1 MKAIYREM
9 CPNCL
14 GRISDERLINK
25 NPCDECLDDKVTA
38 DSYFDLVTAVR
49 NALKLRGTLKEWER
63 IYSLEK
69 GLREVEEFFE
79 KATGFTFWSAQRTW
93 VKRLLKGRSF
103 SIIAPTGMGKSTFGA
118 FMAVWHALRG
128 KKSYIVVPT
137 TPLVIQTVKKIQK
150 IAENAGVD
158 VNLAYY
164 HGNLRKKE
172 KEEMLAKIES
182 GDYSILVTS
191 AQWMARKFDEV
202 LKGRHFDFIFVDD
215 VDAFLKASKNI
226 DRSLYLL
233 GFNDE
238 VIGKAWEIIRLKK
251 QMSKY
256 LNGRAS
262 DREERLKEL
271 NAQIAELQR
280 EIEEFK
286 RKNNIGI
293 MIIASATGSARGDR
307 IKLYR
312 ELLGFEVGSGRS
324 ALRNVVDSYLMPTK
338 DIREHVEDL
347 LTMLGKG
354 GIIFTPIDQGL
365 AYAEE
370 LANYLRE
377 RGFRV
382 ELVSSKNKKAIERF
396 QNGEVDYLIGS
407 ATYYGSLVRGL
418 DMPHLIRY
426 AIFTGVPKF
435 RFSIDLERPT
445 IYRALGLL
453 SEVMDFLSDED
464 RKQAEKLHARL
475 RRLIRNIPQF
485 ELLKIEEALAEGL
498 PIENEFHN
506 HVLGVFRELVEFL
519 RRVLKDEEV
528 LRKLAE
534 DPFIS
539 LKEEGGKWYIEIPD
553 VRTYIQA
560 TGRTSR
566 LFAGGITKGLSV
578 LIVDNEKVFNGLL
591 RQMRWRFTEFKMVPF
606 EELDLDEVLRQI
618 DEDREKVRL
627 VMEGKISAK
636 VKDLVKSALMIVES
650 PNKARTIANF
660 FGQPSKTRIGD
671 LVAYEVSIGN
681 MMLTILASGGHMFDL
696 VTNEGYH
703 GVLVDEKDGMLKFIP
718 VYDTIKR
725 CRDCGHQF
733 VDWEERGICPRC
745 GSTNVLDALQNVRAM
760 RELAQ
765 EVDEILIATDPDTEG
780 EKIAWDIRNVLSPY
794 TPNIKRI
801 EFHEVT
807 RPAIMRAIEE
817 ARDVNEG
824 RVNAQIVRRIED
836 RWIGFELSQELQR
849 VFENH
854 NLSAGRVQ
862 TPVLGWVIERY
873 KEFTESETYFMGL
886 ALENGL
892 QVTVELGKDGKEIEP
907 PEYVTVE
914 GVQLEE
920 KELNPSPPYTTDAM
934 LKDASTFLKLSAPE
948 AMRLA
953 QDLFE
958 AGLCVTPDTIVSL
971 ADGRLVKI
979 EDAVRERERNLL
991 AVNGLRAK
999 SAEATRFWE
1008 IDWNGP
1014 LKVVKLKNGHEIKAT
1029 PDHGLLVIRN
1039 GKLGWVSAKNIKPGD
1054 YIAFAYNTG
1063 HAGNRE
1069 YTLLGMLVELG
1080 ITDVM
1085 VEFNEKYFNSKIAP
1099 LIKERIKTST
1109 KYKYLRNHVVPLEK
1123 LLEWEVSDF
1132 EDYVVSLYRQR
1143 AGSKRIPNFTLDEN
1157 FWYVFGL
1164 VLGDGT
1170 LRNSKVLISQ
1180 TPLKQVKGILEE
1192 TFPFLHVFETT
1203 NQVGFS
1209 NSILAELFRR
1219 LGARSGEFHPII
1231 FTIPEKM
1238 LNAIIA
1244 GYFDTDGT
1252 FSLLHDRKG
1261 VNLRAILASKRGDVL
1276 KRLSV
1281 YLYQIGILNYLK
1293 RDKRTGVWDLIISNR
1308 SLGAF
1313 KEKIYPYLRIRRKQF
1328 EEAYQ
1333 AYRATRKPLESDL
1346 IPVGDLIK
1354 GLTFP
1359 KGAKAELLR
1368 REGIDVWNWLK
1379 KPLSVPRN
1387 KLVKVLEYAEKG
1399 EITDYLRSLAEANVT
1414 WVKVIDVTEEHYTGK
1429 LYDFTTTTENFIAN
1443 GAVSHNCTYHRTD
1456 STHVSN
1462 TGIEIAK
1469 EYITQ
1474 ELGEEY
1480 FKPRPWGEE
1489 GTHEAIR
1496 PTRPIDTGRLM
1507 QLIRD
1512 GIIQLPKNLTRN
1524 HYRLYDMIFRRFMTS
1539 QMKPAKVLY
1548 ERVVIDAQVGKA
1560 ELEGYVEVIE
1570 DGWTKLR
1577 SPPFRQ
1583 LPRLE
1588 KGAKLK
1594 VVEAKKWKA
1603 PKVSLY
1609 TQGDIIALMKER
1621 KIGRPSTYAKI
1632 VETLIRR
1639 YYVIETRGRKK
1650 LVPTEQGIKV
1660 YHYLISKYRELVNEE
1675 KTRELE
1681 AVMDLIEENKAD
1693 YHEVLATL
1701 YREIREYLRTGKAN
1715 AI

>member
-14 GRISDERLINK
+14 GKISDERLYLK
-25 NPCDECLDDKVTA
+25 NPCDECLDETARA

-49 NALKLRGTLKEWER
+49 NALQLRGTLKEWER
-63 IYSLEK
+63 IYGLEK
-69 GLREVEEFFE
+69 GLREIEAFFE

-118 FMAVWHALRG
+118 FMAIWHATRG

-137 TPLVIQTVKKIQK
+137 TPLVIQTAKKLQA
-150 IAENAGVD
+150 IAERAGAEI
-158 VNLAYY
+158 NLAYY

-172 KEEMLAKIES
+172 REEMLAKIQN
-182 GDYSILVTS
+182 GDYDILVTS
-191 AQWMARKFDEV
+191 AQWLARKFDDV
-202 LKGRHFDFIFVDD
+202 LKGRRFDFIFVDD

-226 DRSLYLL
+226 DRSLLLL

-238 VIGKAWEIIRLKK
+238 VIEKAWEIIRLKK

-256 LNGRAS
+256 LNGRAK

-271 NAQIAELQR
+271 NAQISELQR

-286 RKNNIGI
+286 AKNGVGI

-324 ALRNVVDSYLMPTK
+324 ALRNVVDSYIKPSR
-338 DIREHVEDL
+338 DIKEHVEEL
-347 LTMLGKG
+347 LNRLGAG

-370 LANYLRE
+370 LAHYLRE
-377 RGFRV
+377 RGFRI
-382 ELVSSKNKKAIERF
+382 ELVSSKNRKAIERF
-396 QNGEVDYLIGS
+396 ENGEADYLIGS

-464 RKQAEKLHARL
+464 RKQAEKMHARL

-519 RRVLKDEEV
+519 RKVLKDEEV
-528 LRKLAE
+528 LKKLAE

-733 VDWEERGICPRC
+733 VDWEEKGICPRC
-745 GSTNVLDALQNVRAM
+745 GSTNVRDALQNVKAM

-780 EKIAWDIRNVLSPY
+780 EKIAWDIMNVLSPY

-824 RVNAQIVRRIED
+824 RVNAQLVRRIED

-849 VFENH
+849 VFENR

-886 ALENGL
+886 SLENGL
-892 QVTVELGKDGKEIEP
+892 RVTVELGKDGKNVEP
-907 PEYVTVE
+907 PEYVTVKD
-914 GVQLEE
+914 VQLEE
-920 KELNPSPPYTTDAM
+920 RELNPMPPYTTDAM

-948 AMRLA
+948 TMRLA

-958 AGLCVTPDTIVSL
+958 AGL
-971 ADGRLVKI
+971 
-979 EDAVRERERNLL
+979 
-991 AVNGLRAK
+991 
-999 SAEATRFWE
+999 
-1008 IDWNGP
+1008 
-1014 LKVVKLKNGHEIKAT
+1014 
-1029 PDHGLLVIRN
+1029 
-1039 GKLGWVSAKNIKPGD
+1039 
-1054 YIAFAYNTG
+1054 
-1063 HAGNRE
+1063 
-1069 YTLLGMLVELG
+1069 
-1080 ITDVM
+1080 
-1085 VEFNEKYFNSKIAP
+1085 
-1099 LIKERIKTST
+1099 TS
-1109 KYKYLRNHVVPLEK
+1109 
-1123 LLEWEVSDF
+1123 
-1132 EDYVVSLYRQR
+1132 
-1143 AGSKRIPNFTLDEN
+1143 
-1157 FWYVFGL
+1157 
-1164 VLGDGT
+1164 
-1170 LRNSKVLISQ
+1170 
-1180 TPLKQVKGILEE
+1180 
-1192 TFPFLHVFETT
+1192 
-1203 NQVGFS
+1203 
-1209 NSILAELFRR
+1209 
-1219 LGARSGEFHPII
+1219 
-1231 FTIPEKM
+1231 
-1238 LNAIIA
+1238 
-1244 GYFDTDGT
+1244 
-1252 FSLLHDRKG
+1252 
-1261 VNLRAILASKRGDVL
+1261 
-1276 KRLSV
+1276 
-1281 YLYQIGILNYLK
+1281 
-1293 RDKRTGVWDLIISNR
+1293 
-1308 SLGAF
+1308 
-1313 KEKIYPYLRIRRKQF
+1313 
-1328 EEAYQ
+1328 
-1333 AYRATRKPLESDL
+1333 
-1346 IPVGDLIK
+1346 
-1354 GLTFP
+1354 
-1359 KGAKAELLR
+1359 
-1368 REGIDVWNWLK
+1368 
-1379 KPLSVPRN
+1379 
-1387 KLVKVLEYAEKG
+1387 
-1399 EITDYLRSLAEANVT
+1399 
-1414 WVKVIDVTEEHYTGK
+1414 
-1429 LYDFTTTTENFIAN
+1429 
-1443 GAVSHNCTYHRTD
+1443 YHRTD
-1456 STHVSN
+1456 STHVSS

-1507 QLIRD
+1507 QLVRD

-1539 QMKPAKVLY
+1539 QMKAAKILH
-1548 ERVVIDAQVGKA
+1548 ERAVIDAGVGKA
-1560 ELEGYVEVIE
+1560 EIEGYVEVIE

-1577 SPPFRQ
+1577 GPPFRE

-1588 KGAKLK
+1588 EGARLK
-1594 VVEAKKWKA
+1594 VVESKKWKA

-1609 TQGDIIALMKER
+1609 TQGDIISLMKER

-1632 VETLIRR
+1632 VQTLLQR

-1650 LVPTEQGIKV
+1650 LVPTDQGIKV
-1660 YHYLISKYRELVNEE
+1660 YHYLISKYKELVSEE

-1681 AVMDLIEENKAD
+1681 EIMDMIEENKID
-1693 YHEVLATL
+1693 YQEVLRRL
-1701 YREIREYLRTGKAN
+1701 HEELIRYLGEKYPT
-1715 AI
+1715 

>member
-14 GRISDERLINK
+14 GKISDERLYLK
-25 NPCDECLDDKVTA
+25 NPCDECLDETVWT

-49 NALKLRGTLKEWER
+49 NALQLRGTLKEWER
-63 IYSLEK
+63 IYGLEK
-69 GLREVEEFFE
+69 GVREIEEFFE
-79 KATGFTFWSAQRTW
+79 RATGFTFWSAQRTW

-118 FMAVWHALRG
+118 FMAVWHATRG
-128 KKSYIVVPT
+128 KRSYIVVPT
-137 TPLVIQTVKKIQK
+137 TPLVIQTVKKLRA
-150 IAENAGVD
+150 IAERAGVEI
-158 VNLAYY
+158 NLAYY

-172 KEEMLAKIES
+172 REEMLAKIQNE
-182 GDYSILVTS
+182 DYQILVTS
-191 AQWMARKFDEV
+191 AQWLARKFDEV
-202 LKGRHFDFIFVDD
+202 LRGRHFDFIFVDD

-226 DRSLYLL
+226 DRSLLLL

-238 VIGKAWEIIRLKK
+238 VIEKAWEIIRLKK

-256 LNGRAS
+256 LNGRAP

-271 NAQIAELQR
+271 NSQISELQR

-286 RKNNIGI
+286 RKNPVGI

-338 DIREHVEDL
+338 DIREHVEEL
-347 LTMLGKG
+347 LTRLGKG

-365 AYAEE
+365 GYAEE
-370 LANYLRE
+370 LAKYLRE

-382 ELVSSKNKKAIERF
+382 ELVSSKNRKSIERF
-396 QNGEVDYLIGS
+396 ENGEADYLIGS

-453 SEVMDFLSDED
+453 SEIMEFLSDED
-464 RKQAEKLHARL
+464 RKTAEKLHARL

-498 PIENEFHN
+498 PIENGFHN

-528 LRKLAE
+528 LKRLAE

-539 LKEEGGKWYIEIPD
+539 LKEEEGKWYIEIPD

-606 EELDLDEVLRQI
+606 EELDLEEILRQI

-627 VMEGKISAK
+627 VMEGKISAR

-703 GVLVDEKDGMLKFIP
+703 GVLVDEKDGMLRFIP

-733 VDWEERGICPRC
+733 VDWEEKGVCPRC
-745 GSTNVLDALQNVRAM
+745 GSTNVRDALENVKAM
-760 RELAQ
+760 REIAQ

-807 RPAIMRAIEE
+807 RPAIMRAIEQ

-824 RVNAQIVRRIED
+824 RVNAQLVRRIED

-849 VFENH
+849 VFENR

-862 TPVLGWVIERY
+862 TPVLGWIIERY

-886 ALENGL
+886 KLENDL
-892 QVTVELGKDGKEIEP
+892 QITVELGKDGKEVEP

-914 GVQLEE
+914 DVQLEE
-920 KELNPSPPYTTDAM
+920 RELNPMPPYTTDAM

-948 AMRLA
+948 TMRLA

-958 AGLCVTPDTIVSL
+958 MGLI
-971 ADGRLVKI
+971 
-979 EDAVRERERNLL
+979 
-991 AVNGLRAK
+991 
-999 SAEATRFWE
+999 
-1008 IDWNGP
+1008 
-1014 LKVVKLKNGHEIKAT
+1014 
-1029 PDHGLLVIRN
+1029 
-1039 GKLGWVSAKNIKPGD
+1039 
-1054 YIAFAYNTG
+1054 
-1063 HAGNRE
+1063 
-1069 YTLLGMLVELG
+1069 
-1080 ITDVM
+1080 
-1085 VEFNEKYFNSKIAP
+1085 
-1099 LIKERIKTST
+1099 
-1109 KYKYLRNHVVPLEK
+1109 
-1123 LLEWEVSDF
+1123 
-1132 EDYVVSLYRQR
+1132 
-1143 AGSKRIPNFTLDEN
+1143 
-1157 FWYVFGL
+1157 
-1164 VLGDGT
+1164 
-1170 LRNSKVLISQ
+1170 
-1180 TPLKQVKGILEE
+1180 
-1192 TFPFLHVFETT
+1192 
-1203 NQVGFS
+1203 
-1209 NSILAELFRR
+1209 
-1219 LGARSGEFHPII
+1219 
-1231 FTIPEKM
+1231 
-1238 LNAIIA
+1238 
-1244 GYFDTDGT
+1244 
-1252 FSLLHDRKG
+1252 
-1261 VNLRAILASKRGDVL
+1261 
-1276 KRLSV
+1276 
-1281 YLYQIGILNYLK
+1281 
-1293 RDKRTGVWDLIISNR
+1293 
-1308 SLGAF
+1308 
-1313 KEKIYPYLRIRRKQF
+1313 
-1328 EEAYQ
+1328 
-1333 AYRATRKPLESDL
+1333 
-1346 IPVGDLIK
+1346 
-1354 GLTFP
+1354 
-1359 KGAKAELLR
+1359 
-1368 REGIDVWNWLK
+1368 
-1379 KPLSVPRN
+1379 
-1387 KLVKVLEYAEKG
+1387 
-1399 EITDYLRSLAEANVT
+1399 
-1414 WVKVIDVTEEHYTGK
+1414 
-1429 LYDFTTTTENFIAN
+1429 
-1443 GAVSHNCTYHRTD
+1443 TYHRTD

-1474 ELGEEY
+1474 ELGEGY

-1507 QLIRD
+1507 QLVRD

-1539 QMKPAKVLY
+1539 QMKAAKLLM
-1548 ERVVIDAQVGKA
+1548 ERAVIDACVGKV
-1560 ELEGYVEVIE
+1560 EIEGYVEVIE

-1577 SPPFRQ
+1577 SPPMRQ
-1583 LPRLE
+1583 LPKLE
-1588 KGAKLK
+1588 PGAKLK

-1609 TQGDIIALMKER
+1609 TQGDIIAMMKER

-1632 VETLIRR
+1632 LETLIRR

-1660 YHYLISKYRELVNEE
+1660 YHYLISKYKELVSEE

-1681 AVMDLIEENKAD
+1681 EIMDLVEENKMD
-1693 YHEVLATL
+1693 YQEVLRRL
-1701 YREIREYLRTGKAN
+1701 HGEIRRYLG
-1715 AI
+1715 

>member
-14 GRISDERLINK
+14 GKISDERLYLK
-25 NPCDECLDDKVTA
+25 NPCNECLDETAHA

-49 NALKLRGTLKEWER
+49 NALQLRGTLKEWER
-63 IYSLEK
+63 IYGLEK
-69 GLREVEEFFE
+69 GLREIEAFFE

-118 FMAVWHALRG
+118 FMAVWHATRG

-137 TPLVIQTVKKIQK
+137 TPLVIQTAKKLRA
-150 IAENAGVD
+150 IAERAGVEI
-158 VNLAYY
+158 NLAYY

-172 KEEMLAKIES
+172 REEMLAKIQNE
-182 GDYSILVTS
+182 DYDILVTS
-191 AQWMARKFDEV
+191 AQWLARKFDDV
-202 LKGRHFDFIFVDD
+202 LKGRRFDFIFVDD

-226 DRSLYLL
+226 DRSLLLL
-233 GFNDE
+233 GFNDD
-238 VIGKAWEIIRLKK
+238 VIEKAWEIIRLKK

-256 LNGRAS
+256 LNGRAQ

-271 NAQIAELQR
+271 NGSIGKLQR

-286 RKNNIGI
+286 AKNGVGI

-324 ALRNVVDSYLMPTK
+324 ALRNVVDSYLKPSR
-338 DIREHVEDL
+338 DIKEHVEEL
-347 LTMLGKG
+347 LERLGKG

-365 AYAEE
+365 TYAEE

-377 RGFRV
+377 RGFRI
-382 ELVSSKNKKAIERF
+382 ELVSSKNRKSIEKF
-396 QNGEVDYLIGS
+396 ENGEADYLIGS

-426 AIFTGVPKF
+426 AVFTGVPKF

-453 SEVMDFLSDED
+453 SEIMEFLSDED
-464 RKQAEKLHARL
+464 RKQAEKMHARL

-498 PIENEFHN
+498 PIENGFHN

-528 LRKLAE
+528 LRRLAE

-539 LKEEGGKWYIEIPD
+539 LKEEEGKWYIEIPD

-733 VDWEERGICPRC
+733 VDWEEKGVCPRC
-745 GSTNVLDALQNVRAM
+745 GSTNVRDALQNVKAM
-760 RELAQ
+760 REIAQ

-824 RVNAQIVRRIED
+824 RVNAQLVRRIED

-849 VFENH
+849 VFENR

-886 ALENGL
+886 KLENDL
-892 QVTVELGKDGKEIEP
+892 QITVELGKDGKSVEP

-914 GVQLEE
+914 DVQLEE
-920 KELNPSPPYTTDAM
+920 RELNPMPPYTTDAM

-948 AMRLA
+948 TMRIA

-958 AGLCVTPDTIVSL
+958 MGLI
-971 ADGRLVKI
+971 
-979 EDAVRERERNLL
+979 
-991 AVNGLRAK
+991 
-999 SAEATRFWE
+999 
-1008 IDWNGP
+1008 
-1014 LKVVKLKNGHEIKAT
+1014 
-1029 PDHGLLVIRN
+1029 
-1039 GKLGWVSAKNIKPGD
+1039 
-1054 YIAFAYNTG
+1054 
-1063 HAGNRE
+1063 
-1069 YTLLGMLVELG
+1069 
-1080 ITDVM
+1080 
-1085 VEFNEKYFNSKIAP
+1085 
-1099 LIKERIKTST
+1099 
-1109 KYKYLRNHVVPLEK
+1109 
-1123 LLEWEVSDF
+1123 
-1132 EDYVVSLYRQR
+1132 
-1143 AGSKRIPNFTLDEN
+1143 
-1157 FWYVFGL
+1157 
-1164 VLGDGT
+1164 
-1170 LRNSKVLISQ
+1170 
-1180 TPLKQVKGILEE
+1180 
-1192 TFPFLHVFETT
+1192 
-1203 NQVGFS
+1203 
-1209 NSILAELFRR
+1209 
-1219 LGARSGEFHPII
+1219 
-1231 FTIPEKM
+1231 
-1238 LNAIIA
+1238 
-1244 GYFDTDGT
+1244 
-1252 FSLLHDRKG
+1252 
-1261 VNLRAILASKRGDVL
+1261 
-1276 KRLSV
+1276 
-1281 YLYQIGILNYLK
+1281 
-1293 RDKRTGVWDLIISNR
+1293 
-1308 SLGAF
+1308 
-1313 KEKIYPYLRIRRKQF
+1313 
-1328 EEAYQ
+1328 
-1333 AYRATRKPLESDL
+1333 
-1346 IPVGDLIK
+1346 
-1354 GLTFP
+1354 
-1359 KGAKAELLR
+1359 
-1368 REGIDVWNWLK
+1368 
-1379 KPLSVPRN
+1379 
-1387 KLVKVLEYAEKG
+1387 
-1399 EITDYLRSLAEANVT
+1399 
-1414 WVKVIDVTEEHYTGK
+1414 
-1429 LYDFTTTTENFIAN
+1429 
-1443 GAVSHNCTYHRTD
+1443 TYHRTD

-1474 ELGEEY
+1474 EVGEGY

-1507 QLIRD
+1507 QLVRD

-1539 QMKPAKVLY
+1539 QMKAAKILH
-1548 ERVVIDAQVGKA
+1548 EKAVINASVGKA
-1560 ELEGYVEVIE
+1560 EIEGYVEVIE

-1577 SPPFRQ
+1577 NPPFRQ

-1594 VVEAKKWKA
+1594 VVESKKWKA

-1632 VETLIRR
+1632 VQTLLQR

-1660 YHYLISKYRELVNEE
+1660 YHYLISKYKELVSEE

-1681 AVMDLIEENKAD
+1681 EIMDLIEENKID
-1693 YHEVLATL
+1693 YQEVLRKL
-1701 YREIREYLRTGKAN
+1701 HGEIRQYLG
-1715 AI
+1715 